1 MLPLQQSGSIGS
13 LVANERVA
21 LSKWYVSH
29 TVGGAAVMHICKH
42 REAAID
48 AACDLLR
55 QGLNVTEV
63 GPMLGIREGSV
74 LDGDEL
80 RRIWRERAWPLM
92 RTNA

>member
-1 MLPLQQSGSIGS
+1 M
-13 LVANERVA
+13 
-21 LSKWYVSH
+21 SKWYVSH

-80 RRIWRERAWPLM
+80 RRIWRERAWPP
-92 RTNA
+92 RRANA